1 MLNQILM
8 SFSLVKIELMN
19 VNCFLSDTF
28 FYHLWVI
35 KIMNKINK
43 KLLLPITSF

>member
-28 FYHLWVI
+28 LSFVGY
-35 KIMNKINK
+35 K
-43 KLLLPITSF
+43 KL

>member
-28 FYHLWVI
+28 FL
-35 KIMNKINK
+35 
-43 KLLLPITSF
+43 SFVGYKNYE